1 MRHNAGK
8 HSCFKRSLFKINPLG
23 LQIVQNAFVFCYRWR
38 CSSFAKWT
46 RRKWSRCRRW
56 RLEKFWNKVMDLSR
70 ILHLYLQERF
80 YIRTCH
86 IRLFLKNFSGVIVTR
101 LWLFG
106 DILQFNV
113 QKLEWTPVPLELF
126 DRMCLNLL
134 PTISIRC
141 DFDSVV
147 L

>member
-1 MRHNAGK
+1 
-8 HSCFKRSLFKINPLG
+8 
-23 LQIVQNAFVFCYRWR
+23 
-38 CSSFAKWT
+38 
-46 RRKWSRCRRW
+46 
-56 RLEKFWNKVMDLSR
+56 MDFSR

-113 QKLEWTPVPLELF
+113 QKLELTPVPLELF
-126 DRMCLNLL
+126 ERMCLNLL
-134 PTISIRC
+134 PTVSIRC
-141 DFDSVV
+141 DSDSVV